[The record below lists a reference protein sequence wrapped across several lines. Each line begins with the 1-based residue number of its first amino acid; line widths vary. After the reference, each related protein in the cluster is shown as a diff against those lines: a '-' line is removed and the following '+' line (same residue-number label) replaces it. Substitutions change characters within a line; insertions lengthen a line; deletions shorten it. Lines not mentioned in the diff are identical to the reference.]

1 MSRVDASGRPAKEKV
16 RAMAYTS
23 DMSEKSPIPA
33 APKRPV
39 RYTLKATPTVRMI
52 KDVAESVSVFI
63 SSRFVFFIFASEEVK
78 KR

>member
-1 MSRVDASGRPAKEKV
+1 
-16 RAMAYTS
+16 
-23 DMSEKSPIPA
+23 MSEKSPIPA

-39 RYTLKATPTVRMI
+39 SYTLKATPTVRMI

>member
-1 MSRVDASGRPAKEKV
+1 
-16 RAMAYTS
+16 MAYTS

-39 RYTLKATPTVRMI
+39 RYTLKATPTVRMRN
-52 KDVAESVSVFI
+52 DVAASVNVFMR
-63 SSRFVFFIFASEEVK
+63 SRFVLFIFASAEVK